1 MQTGRELTKYL
12 ESIERRLA
20 VIEKRINGLER
31 IETVFAPA
39 YDDLRV
45 PVTSVKLGGTK
56 DPEFAVFQ
64 DDDDGSQGV
73 FLYWFDDSTEEELYF
88 TAQLP
93 HSYKEGSTIEVHTH
107 WVPEAN
113 GAAGQVVS
121 WGLEYVWRN
130 IGATYGPTAI
140 IYGNTHYPADNPL
153 VADRHY
159 MTEIGTIVGTGQTIS
174 SMLVCRVFRDATGA
188 GETDSYGDDA
198 GLMEVDFHFIK
209 DAIGSRTETTK

>member
-1 MQTGRELTKYL
+1 MATDLKNYL
-12 ESIERRLA
+12 ERVERRLA
-20 VIEKRINGLER
+20 VIEKRINNLER
-31 IETVFAPA
+31 VETIWAPA

-64 DDDDGSQGV
+64 DDGGGSQGV
-73 FLYWFDDSTEEELYF
+73 FLYWFDDTTEEEIYF

-93 HSYKEGSTIEVHTH
+93 HGYKEGSTIEVHTH

-113 GAAGQVVS
+113 GAAGQVVC

-140 IYGNTHYPADNPL
+140 IYGNEHYPADNPL

-159 MTEIGTIVGTGQTIS
+159 MTDIGDITGTGQTIS
-174 SMLVCRVFRDATGA
+174 SMLVCRLFRDAA
-188 GETDSYGDDA
+188 GVGDTDDYGSDA
-198 GLMEVDFHFIK
+198 GLLEVDFHVLM
-209 DAIGSRTETTK
+209 DAIGSRSETVK